1 MAQRHDRHA
10 AVEVRSGAFRWELY
24 RVGERAD
31 TFMEIFA
38 VPSWAEHQSQHDI
51 RLTVQDQAI
60 EELAFSFVSK
70 PAEAVHLLPA
80 AAPIV
85 PTDEGDIA

>member
-1 MAQRHDRHA
+1 
-10 AVEVRSGAFRWELY
+10 
-24 RVGERAD
+24 
-31 TFMEIFA
+31 

-70 PAEAVHLLPA
+70 PPAASHLLPA
-80 AAPIV
+80 TAPIV
-85 PTDEGDIA
+85 PTAEAEQS